1 MNKSVWIVYFTAV
14 EDDAEHAYVG
24 GMFTSEEAAYERAT
38 QLTNESLYPK
48 IVCAPLDAMMCMR
61 VS

>member
-14 EDDAEHAYVG
+14 EDDTEHAYVG
-24 GMFTSEEAAYERAT
+24 GLFTSETAAYERAT
-38 QLTNESLYPK
+38 QLTEDNLYPK
-48 IVCAPLDAMMCMR
+48 MVCAPLDAMMCMQ